1 MDVSYIVVTA
11 ALIAVFVCMFSI
23 GVLFISRA
31 LKSFGGRRHSEI
43 KPLLAVQR
51 SYDRIRRVSRIP
63 CGVVYIS
70 ASDGEIGHPKK
81 TGGTEAGYVHLEETL
96 LASFDGKDDMV
107 ARQGGREYIVLTRMS
122 ESNLTSV
129 VGQIRHDLALFCR
142 SKKDVSPITVNFG
155 AYLIPAGTIGF
166 EESVARA
173 KLACTEAKNSTR
185 DYVAWD
191 YDLQNDYD
199 NRMEIGKNLRNGV
212 GKNNFF
218 LEFQPVIDISSGN
231 IIGCEVLSR
240 LNSNNN
246 VLLPADFVPAVR
258 EGNLDREFDTFVF
271 EKVCQW
277 ASVHNGV
284 CRYLNYISVNFSRN
298 TLSFA
303 GVAEQLTAL
312 LQRYSVKPSLIALE
326 VLEDKCDYDGDADN
340 IAKNLKK
347 LKSAGLCILLD
358 DFGDGYSSFDD
369 LKNFPVDAIKLSKSI
384 TAGMSSQIGRR
395 IFKSLVNM
403 AQNMNL
409 KVVCEGAET
418 LEQIELLKSAGVT
431 YVQGYYFYKPVGP
444 DRFEKAVIN
453 NRSKQKDVII

>member
-1 MDVSYIVVTA
+1 MDVSYIIVTA
-11 ALIAVFVCMFSI
+11 VLIAVFVCMFSV

-70 ASDGEIGHPKK
+70 ASDGEIGTPGKAD
-81 TGGTEAGYVHLEETL
+81 GTEAGYIHLEETL

-107 ARQGGREYIVLTRMS
+107 ARQGSREYIVLTRMS
-122 ESNLTSV
+122 ESKLTAV

-142 SKKDVSPITVNFG
+142 TRKDMSPISVSFG

-166 EESVARA
+166 EEAVARA
-173 KLACTEAKNSTR
+173 KLACVEAKNSTR
-185 DYVAWD
+185 SYMTWD

-199 NRMEIGKNLRNGV
+199 NKLELEKNLKNGV

-231 IIGCEVLSR
+231 IVGCEVLSR
-240 LNSNNN
+240 LNGDNKI
-246 VLLPADFVPAVR
+246 LLPADFVPVVR
-258 EGNLDREFDTFVF
+258 DKNMDREFDTFVF

-277 ASVHNGV
+277 ASMHNGV

-298 TLSFA
+298 TLSFD

-312 LQRYSVKPSLIALE
+312 LQRYSVKPSLIAVE

-347 LKSAGLCILLD
+347 LKGAGLCILLD

-384 TAGMSSQIGRR
+384 TAGMESQIGRR
-395 IFKSLVNM
+395 IFKSLVNV
-403 AQNMNL
+403 AHNMN
-409 KVVCEGAET
+409 VQMICEGAET

-444 DRFEKAVIN
+444 DSFEKAVIN
-453 NRSKQKDVII
+453 NRSKQGEETI